1 MAGDAPSP
9 EELKE
14 LFAAFDPSG
23 SGSLTAEGLRGVM
36 LQFLKMNPA
45 KEGSVEAAKAILDE
59 VAPGGALDLEAFSNI
74 VSGKR
79 EFPDKKEELLEAFR
93 TMGDTQ
99 NTGKID
105 EKKMRAILSTF
116 GATTLEQGE
125 IDDLV
130 AKAGVDAAGRVEYG
144 KWVETVY
151 SS

>member
-14 LFAAFDPSG
+14 LFTTFDSAG
-23 SGSLTAEGLRGVM
+23 SGSLTVEGLRTVM
-36 LQFLKMNPA
+36 TQFLKMNPA
-45 KEGSVEAAKAILDE
+45 KEASLEAARAILEE
-59 VAPGGALDLEAFSNI
+59 VAASSALDLEAFSNI

-79 EFPDKKEELLEAFR
+79 EFPDTKEELLEAFR
-93 TMGDTQ
+93 TMGDPQ
-99 NTGKID
+99 STGKID